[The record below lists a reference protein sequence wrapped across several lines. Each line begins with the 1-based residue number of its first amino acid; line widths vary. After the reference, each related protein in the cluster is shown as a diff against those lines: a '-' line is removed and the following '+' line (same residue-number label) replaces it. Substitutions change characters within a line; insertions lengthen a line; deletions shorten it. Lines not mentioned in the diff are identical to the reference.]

1 MNMNTIRKNPSF
13 PAAAG
18 AVRLIFGILV
28 IVAGLLFTLD
38 NFGLVDARFILR
50 LWPVALVAVGLTK
63 ALQRQGFWNGFWG
76 AVIALAGVLLL
87 LDNLRVLRFPVW
99 KLMPLILV
107 AIGIRL
113 VQKAGGRTYPDRTI
127 ESRTAAKLDE
137 TAIFGGWDRSVTTN
151 EFLGGEINAIFGGF
165 ELDLTNCRI
174 PDDQASITVF
184 IAFGGGDIRVP
195 RDWAVDVKAFAIFGG
210 TDDKSSHP
218 PLDGDVP
225 PKRLVIDGFVVFGG
239 LDIKN

>member
-1 MNMNTIRKNPSF
+1 MNMSSIRNNPAF

-18 AVRLIFGILV
+18 VVRLVFGILV

-38 NFGLVDARFILR
+38 NFGLVDARFVLR

-76 AVIALAGVLLL
+76 WVLALAGVLLL

-113 VQKAGGRTYPDRTI
+113 VQKSAARTAGREV
-127 ESRTAAKLDE
+127 ESRTASRLDE
-137 TAIFGGWDRSVTTN
+137 TAIFGGWDRSVTTS
-151 EFLGGEINAIFGGF
+151 EFLGGEVNAIFGGF
-165 ELDLTNCRI
+165 ELDLSNCRI
-174 PDDQASITVF
+174 PDEQATITVF
-184 IAFGGGDIRVP
+184 VAFGGGDIRVP
-195 RDWAVDVKAFAIFGG
+195 RDWAVEVKAFALFGG
-210 TDDKSSHP
+210 TDDKSAHP
-218 PLDGDVP
+218 PLDGAVP
-225 PKRLVIDGFVVFGG
+225 PKRLVVDGFVLFGG
-239 LDIKN
+239 LDVKN

>member
-1 MNMNTIRKNPSF
+1 MNMKNPKL

-18 AVRLIFGILV
+18 AVRLVFGILV
-28 IVAGLLFTLD
+28 IVVGLLFTLD
-38 NFGLVDARFILR
+38 NFGLVSARFLLR
-50 LWPVALVAVGLTK
+50 LWPLALVAVGLTK
-63 ALQRQGFWNGFWG
+63 VFQRRGFWNGFWG
-76 AVIALAGVLLL
+76 WVLALAGTLLL
-87 LDNLRVLRFPVW
+87 LDKLDILRFPVW
-99 KLMPLILV
+99 KLAPLVLV
-107 AIGIRL
+107 ALGIRL
-113 VQKAGGRTYPDRTI
+113 VQKAGGRTFPDRTI
-127 ESRTAAKLDE
+127 ESRTAATLDE
-137 TAIFGGWDRSVTTN
+137 TAIFGGWDRSITTN
-151 EFLGGEINAIFGGF
+151 EFLGGEINALFGGF

-174 PDDQASITVF
+174 PDDQASVTVF

-210 TDDKSSHP
+210 TDDRSAHP

>member
-1 MNMNTIRKNPSF
+1 MNMKNPKL

-18 AVRLIFGILV
+18 AVRLVFGILV
-28 IVAGLLFTLD
+28 IVVGLLFTLD
-38 NFGLVDARFILR
+38 NFGLVSARFLLR
-50 LWPVALVAVGLTK
+50 LWPLALVAVGLTK
-63 ALQRQGFWNGFWG
+63 VLQRRGFWNGFWG
-76 AVIALAGVLLL
+76 WVLALAGTLLL
-87 LDNLRVLRFPVW
+87 LDRLDVLRFPVW
-99 KLMPLILV
+99 KLAPLVLV
-107 AIGIRL
+107 ALGIRL
-113 VQKAGGRTYPDRTI
+113 VQKAGGRTFPDRTI
-127 ESRTAAKLDE
+127 ENRTAATLDE
-137 TAIFGGWDRSVTTN
+137 TAIFGGWDRSITTN
-151 EFLGGEINAIFGGF
+151 EFLGGEINALFGGF

-174 PDDQASITVF
+174 PDDQASVTVF

-210 TDDKSSHP
+210 TDDKSAHP

>member
-1 MNMNTIRKNPSF
+1 MNMRNTRL

-18 AVRLIFGILV
+18 AVRLVFGILI

-38 NFGLVDARFILR
+38 NFGFVSARFLIG
-50 LWPVALVAVGLTK
+50 LWPVALIAVGLTK
-63 ALQRQGFWNGFWG
+63 ALQQKGFWNGFWG
-76 AVIALAGVLLL
+76 WVVTLAGLLLL
-87 LDNLRVLRFPVW
+87 LDNLHVLRFPVW
-99 KLMPLILV
+99 KLLPLVLV
-107 AIGIRL
+107 AFGIRL
-113 VQKAGGRTYPDRTI
+113 VQKAGGRTFPDRTI
-127 ESRTAAKLDE
+127 ESRTAATLDE
-137 TAIFGGWDRSVTTN
+137 TAIFGGWDRAISTK
-151 EFLGGEINAIFGGF
+151 EFLGGEINALFGGF

-174 PDDQASITVF
+174 PDDQASVTVF

-210 TDDKSSHP
+210 TDDKSAHP

>member
-1 MNMNTIRKNPSF
+1 MNMKNPNF

-18 AVRLIFGILV
+18 AVRLVFGILV

-38 NFGLVDARFILR
+38 NFGIVSARFLLK
-50 LWPVALVAVGLTK
+50 LWPVALVAVGLMK
-63 ALQRQGFWNGFWG
+63 ALQRKGFWNGFWG
-76 AVIALAGVLLL
+76 WVVALVGALWLLEN
-87 LDNLRVLRFPVW
+87 LDLVDFPLW
-99 KLMPLILV
+99 KLLPLVLV

-113 VQKAGGRTYPDRTI
+113 VQKAGGRTFPDRTV
-127 ESRTAAKLDE
+127 ESRTAANLDE

-151 EFLGGEINAIFGGF
+151 EFLGGEINALFGGF

-174 PDDQASITVF
+174 PDDQATITVF

-195 RDWAVDVKAFAIFGG
+195 RDWAVDVRAFAIFGG
-210 TDDKSSHP
+210 TDDKSAHP
-218 PLDGDVP
+218 PLDGDVL

>member
-1 MNMNTIRKNPSF
+1 MNMKNPKL

-18 AVRLIFGILV
+18 AVRLVFGILV
-28 IVAGLLFTLD
+28 IVVGLLFTLD
-38 NFGLVDARFILR
+38 NFGLVSARFLLR
-50 LWPVALVAVGLTK
+50 LWPLALVAVGLTK
-63 ALQRQGFWNGFWG
+63 VFQRRGFWNGFWG
-76 AVIALAGVLLL
+76 WVLALAGTLLL
-87 LDNLRVLRFPVW
+87 LDKLDVLRFPVW
-99 KLMPLILV
+99 KLAPLVLV
-107 AIGIRL
+107 ALGIRL
-113 VQKAGGRTYPDRTI
+113 VQKAGGRTFPDRTI
-127 ESRTAAKLDE
+127 ENRTAATLDE
-137 TAIFGGWDRSVTTN
+137 TAFFGGWDRSITTN
-151 EFLGGEINAIFGGF
+151 EFLGGEINALFGGF

-174 PDDQASITVF
+174 PDDQASVTVF

-210 TDDKSSHP
+210 TDDKSAHP

>member
-1 MNMNTIRKNPSF
+1 MNMKNPKL

-18 AVRLIFGILV
+18 AVRLVFGILV
-28 IVAGLLFTLD
+28 IVVGLLFTLD
-38 NFGLVDARFILR
+38 NFGLVSARFLLR
-50 LWPVALVAVGLTK
+50 LWPLALVAVGLTK
-63 ALQRQGFWNGFWG
+63 VFQRRGFWNGFWG
-76 AVIALAGVLLL
+76 WVLALAGTLLL
-87 LDNLRVLRFPVW
+87 LDKLDILRFPVW
-99 KLMPLILV
+99 KLAPLVLV
-107 AIGIRL
+107 ALGIRL
-113 VQKAGGRTYPDRTI
+113 VQKAGGRTFPDRTI
-127 ESRTAAKLDE
+127 ESRTAATLDE
-137 TAIFGGWDRSVTTN
+137 TAIFGGWDRSITTN
-151 EFLGGEINAIFGGF
+151 EFLGGEINALFGGF

-174 PDDQASITVF
+174 PDDQVSVTVF

-210 TDDKSSHP
+210 TDDKSAHP